1 MKNNTRAFYRC
12 KSGKNSAEMRE
23 IMREWEKNLRQ
34 VTPYVAGE
42 QPKDLNKIKLNTNE
56 NPYPPTKNMEG
67 LLNNQSEMLRLYPDT
82 QATELV
88 EELARFY
95 DLTTDQIFVG
105 VGSDDV
111 LAMSF
116 LTFFNSEKPIL
127 FPDITYSFY
136 DVWANLYRI
145 PYERPALDGN
155 FHIKKEDYYKVNGGI
170 VIANPNAP
178 TSISEDLSVIEDIIA
193 KNQDAIVII
202 DEAYVDFGGQSA
214 LPLLKKYDNLVVVQ
228 TFSKSRSMAGMR
240 IGYAMANPELITA
253 LKNVKESYNSY
264 TMNYPSIVCG
274 AQAVRDKDYFYE
286 TLDKVIATRE
296 HVKRELRGLG
306 FQMPDSKTNF
316 LFITH
321 EKLSAKELF
330 EALRE
335 EHIYVRHFNKPR
347 ISNYLRVS
355 IGTDEEMNIFL
366 RAVMEYMKEKGILN

>member
-1 MKNNTRAFYRC
+1 
-12 KSGKNSAEMRE
+12 
-23 IMREWEKNLRQ
+23 MREWEKNLRQ

-145 PYERPALDGN
+145 PYERPALDEN

-214 LPLLKKYDNLVVVQ
+214 LPLIKKYDNLVVVQ

-347 ISNYLRVS
+347 ISDYLRVS